1 MAQVLDTL
9 WCNPSRDR
17 PATRHGTCPRSV
29 SSENYWLAKSA
40 VKLSDNPRRTRL
52 RLLRINMVKDLAWML
67 LLDLRK
73 PNPERDAALEE
84 LTQTTN
90 NRDLSLSDRHSKHQ

>member
-1 MAQVLDTL
+1 
-9 WCNPSRDR
+9 
-17 PATRHGTCPRSV
+17 
-29 SSENYWLAKSA
+29 
-40 VKLSDNPRRTRL
+40 
-52 RLLRINMVKDLAWML
+52 MVKDLAWML